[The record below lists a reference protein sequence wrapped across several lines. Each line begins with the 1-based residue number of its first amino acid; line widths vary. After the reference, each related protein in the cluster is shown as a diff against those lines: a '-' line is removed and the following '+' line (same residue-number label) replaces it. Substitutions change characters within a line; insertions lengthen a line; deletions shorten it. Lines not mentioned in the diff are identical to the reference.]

1 LSSSILIILWK
12 THKVLA
18 IYVETCHAYFMLSQE
33 EFVTSLAER
42 RLDGESLRAI
52 GATLGVSW
60 QAVQQWLQGSTRPS
74 GPVLLLAENLK
85 RKRMKST
92 ASSAST
98 ANASHA
104 GE

>member
-1 LSSSILIILWK
+1 M
-12 THKVLA
+12 LA
-18 IYVETCHAYFMLSQE
+18 IYVETCHAYFMLSRE
-33 EFVTSLAER
+33 EFVISLEAR
-42 RLDGESLRAI
+42 RSEGESLRAI

-60 QAVQQWLQGSTRPS
+60 QAVQQWIQGSTRPS
-74 GPVLLLAENLK
+74 GPVLILAENLN

-92 ASSAST
+92 ASLAST

>member
-33 EFVTSLAER
+33 EFVISLEAR
-42 RLDGESLRAI
+42 RSEGESLRAI

-74 GPVLLLAENLK
+74 VPVLLLAESLK

-92 ASSAST
+92 ASLAST